1 VVAGGGKPRGRPKK
15 PRDAVDVEFKLSAEQ
30 ADYLF
35 DIGRRLGWGET
46 IHSIAQR
53 LVSSE
58 VAALQKASLAA
69 HPPPLPEPSED

>member
-1 VVAGGGKPRGRPKK
+1 MAGGEKRGRGRPKK
-15 PRDAVDVEFKLSAEQ
+15 RRDAVDVGFKLSAEQ

-35 DIGRRLGWGET
+35 AMGRRLGWGES

-69 HPPPLPEPSED
+69 HPPPLPETEN